1 MRMTRRIATRMPVV
15 ATIGVVT
22 LVAALATSSTTAQ
35 AATIS
40 GRVAIADG
48 QPVAGAMV
56 TLWNEARNRKETV
69 YSNAAGNYL
78 LHTEFT
84 GAVQLRGRA
93 SMYRDF
99 NTELELAANTEV
111 SRNLALE
118 PLTDA
123 QEISDSLTASA
134 HAAALPFP
142 DRKTKDIFIS
152 QCSYCHQQGNSLT
165 RRPRPR
171 EDWSE
176 VVWRME
182 GYGAWI
188 TYGEHRRI
196 VELIDTGFN
205 GEPVNVVQTPTY
217 SPELALA
224 RVEEWHAGDAL
235 SFLHDTMVGRDGKLY
250 GIDEGKDTI
259 FVLDPDTA
267 GIEQVRMPESDL
279 PAGGRFQ
286 GLRLPIGVF
295 TGKHGPHSAAQL
307 RDGRMY
313 ITASLSGEL
322 LMFHPVTR
330 EWKAYPLPQGFLWRK
345 GLYPHTIRADK
356 DENLWF
362 TVNVSNRLMKFDPRT
377 EQFTDIG
384 LPSNGFLRWLTDM
397 FGGLVMK
404 AISWFPEK
412 NYNLVLSHHK
422 WLNGGKD
429 AFNAPYGI
437 DVSPVDDSVWYSKLY
452 ANKIG
457 TVDKETLEVTEFDTP
472 HAGPRRLRFGPD
484 GMLWIP
490 SFDDGYLMRF
500 DPRTRQFESIQLPV
514 LSQGEYEMPY
524 VLNVHPKTGD
534 VWIAANNTDRILRY
548 LPGEK
553 RFIAYPMPNRV
564 IWFRDLEFSE
574 DGKVCTSNSNL
585 PAYAHEDRVPAF
597 ICLEPEPDGAYG
609 RG

>member
-1 MRMTRRIATRMPVV
+1 MKIANAFTPL
-15 ATIGVVT
+15 A
-22 LVAALATSSTTAQ
+22 LCVAAVLNTPASGF
-35 AATIS
+35 AATVS
-40 GRVAIADG
+40 GRVATPDG
-48 QPVAGAMV
+48 QPVAGAMI
-56 TLWNEARNRKETV
+56 TLWNAARDRKETV
-69 YSNAAGNYL
+69 YSNAAGKYR
-78 LHTEFT
+78 LHTGFT
-84 GAVQLRGRA
+84 GRVQLRGRA
-93 SMYRDF
+93 TMYRDF
-99 NTELELAANTEV
+99 NTELELEADTEAAH
-111 SRNLALE
+111 NLALE
-118 PLTDA
+118 PLTGA

-142 DRKTKDIFIS
+142 DQRTKDIFIS

-165 RRPRPR
+165 RRPRPKG
-171 EDWSE
+171 EWTE

-196 VELIDTGFN
+196 VELIDTGFD
-205 GEPVNVVQTPTY
+205 GEPVTTVQTPSY

-235 SFLHDTMVGRDGKLY
+235 SFLHDTIVGNDGKLY
-250 GIDEGKDTI
+250 GIDEGKDMI
-259 FVLDPDTA
+259 FVLDRESG
-267 GIEQVRMPESDL
+267 GIEEVHMPESDL
-279 PAGGRFQ
+279 PVGGRFQ
-286 GLRLPIGVF
+286 GLQLPIGVF

-322 LMFHPVTR
+322 LMFNPGTG
-330 EWKAYPLPQGFLWRK
+330 EWKSYPLPQGFLWRK
-345 GLYPHTIRADK
+345 GLYPHTIRK
-356 DENLWF
+356 DGDDNLWF
-362 TVNVSNRLMKFDPRT
+362 TINVSNRLMKFDPNT

-384 LPSNGFLRWLTDM
+384 LPSNGFLRWMSDT
-397 FGGLVMK
+397 FGGLVMRTI
-404 AISWFPEK
+404 AFFPQK

-457 TVDKETLEVTEFDTP
+457 TVDKDSLEVTEFDTP

-484 GMLWIP
+484 GILWIP
-490 SFDDGYLMRF
+490 SFDEGYLMRF
-500 DPRTRQFESIQLPV
+500 DPRTHEFESIRLPG
-514 LSQGEYEMPY
+514 LSEGEYEMPY
-524 VLNVHPKTGD
+524 ALNVHPKTGD

-548 LPGEK
+548 LPAEK

-564 IWFRDLEFSE
+564 IWFRDLEFTE
-574 DGKVCTSNSNL
+574 DGKVCASNSNL
-585 PAYAHEDRVPAF
+585 PAYAHEDKVPAF
-597 ICLEPEPDGAYG
+597 VCLEPEPNGSYG
-609 RG
+609 Q